1 MKTIE
6 INAYE
11 YSELSDKAKLKALI
25 DYQSDCEYDW
35 SYDAVKSLGAFMT
48 AVGVKMT
55 NYDIDWLCPSRSNV
69 RYEGTPHGESIKEE
83 LTGVF
88 SDYALTTTW
97 NKTRSIEDAVEAFL
111 SEMCKDYE
119 YQLSEE
125 NYAEMCETIDL
136 WFDEDGNQIY

>member
-11 YSELSDKAKLKALI
+11 YSELSEKAKLKALI
-25 DYQSDCEYDW
+25 
-35 SYDAVKSLGAFMT
+35 
-48 AVGVKMT
+48 
-55 NYDIDWLCPSRSNV
+55 
-69 RYEGTPHGESIKEE
+69 
-83 LTGVF
+83 
-88 SDYALTTTW
+88 
-97 NKTRSIEDAVEAFL
+97 EAFL

-125 NYAEMCETIDL
+125 KYAEMCEIIGL